1 MASSKRFVHDPG
13 MLLAASLIK
22 LIAEIVLMA
31 LLGKGLVALLAGAGR
46 ERNFFYQILCVM
58 TRPFE
63 RAARFVAPRVVL
75 DQHLPYVVFFIMLFV
90 WIAALILKVSVCLEI
105 GIEQCR

>member
-1 MASSKRFVHDPG
+1 VHDRN
-13 MLLAASLIK
+13 MLLVASLVK

-31 LLGKGLVALLAGAGR
+31 LLGKGLVALLAGERR
-46 ERNFFYQILCVM
+46 ERNFFYQVLGMM

-75 DQHLPYVVFFIMLFV
+75 DRHLPIVTFFIMLFV
-90 WIAALILKVSVCLEI
+90 WIAALIAKISVCLEI
-105 GIEQCR
+105 GIERCK